1 MLEHFAK
8 KDCKKQIKQSLELN
22 KRIKQVTNFML
33 NEKVKLIHIIPGQI
47 KNISLYKTSHLQNHT
62 VTEKTK

>member
-1 MLEHFAK
+1 
-8 KDCKKQIKQSLELN
+8 
-22 KRIKQVTNFML
+22 ML